1 MPETRSTAQTRSKT
15 KAGPEAPGPRT
26 DHHTTDGIGQVP
38 ASAGARSESPAPAA
52 SPVVAF
58 FQDLFS
64 GSDRKATASSTEP
77 EASALP
83 DPAAADP
90 PASAESDQTAGAG
103 SAETLDEPAV
113 LDPQPSSD
121 SNPPAHAISPSE
133 THVVN
138 QGVGSI
144 ISPSVENASCKAN
157 VASTVSAPA
166 SAGDDADLSRLA
178 HEAQVLSMI
187 HQLHEQQLAAMHA
200 LVEGS
205 QQCMRKEMYAAL
217 AEASARQGPIP
228 GPEPYEDFSDANDS
242 DAAGNDGTKYSTPSS
257 SKESDSP
264 PQNSCT
270 ASSSA
275 PTAGRVVCAL
285 VALVR

>member
-1 MPETRSTAQTRSKT
+1 MVLTRSKT
-15 KAGPEAPGPRT
+15 EPRSKTEAGPEASGPRT
-26 DHHTTDGIGQVP
+26 DHHTTDGVGQVP

-52 SPVVAF
+52 SPIQTF
-58 FQDLFS
+58 LQNLFRD
-64 GSDRKATASSTEP
+64 SDRKATAHPTEP
-77 EASALP
+77 AASALP
-83 DPAAADP
+83 DPAVADP
-90 PASAESDQTAGAG
+90 PGSAATDQTADVAP
-103 SAETLDEPAV
+103 AETQDAPAV
-113 LDPQPSSD
+113 LGSHGPSSEP
-121 SNPPAHAISPSE
+121 NPPAHAISPSE

-217 AEASARQGPIP
+217 AEASARQGPQ
-228 GPEPYEDFSDANDS
+228 GLRAECDADEN
-242 DAAGNDGTKYSTPSS
+242 
-257 SKESDSP
+257 
-264 PQNSCT
+264 
-270 ASSSA
+270 A
-275 PTAGRVVCAL
+275 PTR
-285 VALVR
+285 